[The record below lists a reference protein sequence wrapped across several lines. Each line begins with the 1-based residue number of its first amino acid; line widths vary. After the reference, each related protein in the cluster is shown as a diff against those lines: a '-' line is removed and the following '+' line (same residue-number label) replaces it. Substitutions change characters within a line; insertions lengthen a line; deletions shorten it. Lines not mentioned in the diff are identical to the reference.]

1 MPARVG
7 PAWTEPP
14 PLIILDTNIL
24 WGMKP
29 DSSTADLLRALR
41 AAGVRVAVPWVVLE
55 ELASHRALAYA
66 EAHARATS
74 TLNELKAHV
83 PWGGVPS
90 LGRVDTERHRTHW
103 RNIYRQMVEVIEP
116 SVEVLRTALFR
127 ESNVLAPCKRV
138 GQKGDKTGSR
148 DAAIWLTVIEYA
160 RDHEDEAVYFV
171 SENTKDFGD
180 GTEYLEP
187 MKSDLASIEDRFS
200 HLTALDAVVERFAK
214 PAEVDPE
221 FLPALLAGKDS
232 IELLTDALS
241 EHLPTFAH
249 KNDSGWMNA
258 GLAHTRLGDGENVG
272 EILAGSTWLFSPSV
286 TFDGVSD
293 VTAHSIGGQD
303 WYMATVRLI
312 ASGLMTLPGP
322 NLIPAAN
329 ALEARVLVTQDET
342 GARPSVL
349 RCKPP
354 RALTAEEVSRVPS
367 TEVNQRQELAARFLS
382 NRPSRQGSPATSEF
396 PQPDSPIDLLS
407 TLSTWA
413 IAAWMMRDM
422 LK

>member
-1 MPARVG
+1 M
-7 PAWTEPP
+7 
-14 PLIILDTNIL
+14 IILDTNIL

-29 DSSTADLLRALR
+29 DSSTADLLRALK
-41 AAGVRVAVPWVVLE
+41 AAGIRVAVPWVVLE

-74 TLNELKAHV
+74 SLNELKGHV

-90 LGRVDTERHRTHW
+90 LGQVDTERHRTHW
-103 RNIYRQMVEVIEP
+103 RNMYRQMVEVIEP
-116 SVEVLRTALFR
+116 SVEVLRAALFR

-148 DAAIWLTVIEYA
+148 DAAIWLTAIEYA
-160 RDHEDEAVYFV
+160 RDHEDETVYFV

-187 MKSDLASIEDRFS
+187 MKSDLASMEDRFS
-200 HLTALDAVVERFAK
+200 HFTALDAVVERFAK

-249 KNDSGWMNA
+249 KNNSGWMNA

-272 EILAGSTWLFSPSV
+272 EVLAGSRWLFPPSV

-303 WYMATVRLI
+303 WYMATVQLI
-312 ASGLMTLPGP
+312 ASGLMALPGP
-322 NLIPAAN
+322 ALIPAAN
-329 ALEARVLVTQDET
+329 ALETRVLVTQDET

-367 TEVNQRQELAARFLS
+367 TEINQRQELAARFLS
-382 NRPSRQGSPATSEF
+382 TQPSRQASAATSGF
-396 PQPDSPIDLLS
+396 PQPGSPIDLLS
-407 TLSTWA
+407 TLFTWA
-413 IAAWMMRDM
+413 AAAWTVRDA

>member
-1 MPARVG
+1 M
-7 PAWTEPP
+7 
-14 PLIILDTNIL
+14 IILDTNIL

-29 DSSTADLLRALR
+29 DSSTADLLRALK
-41 AAGVRVAVPWVVLE
+41 AAGIRVAVPWVVLE
-55 ELASHRALAYA
+55 ELVSHRALPYA
-66 EAHARATS
+66 EAHAKATS
-74 TLNELKAHV
+74 ALNELKGHV

-90 LGRVDTERHRTHW
+90 LREVDTDRHRRHW
-103 RNIYRQMVEVIEP
+103 RDMYRQMVEVIEP

-127 ESNVLAPCKRV
+127 ESNVLAPCKRG
-138 GQKGDKTGSR
+138 GQKGGKTGSR
-148 DAAIWLTVIEYA
+148 DAAIWLTAIEYA
-160 RDHEDEAVYFV
+160 RDHEDETVYFV

-187 MKSDLASIEDRFS
+187 MESDLASIEDRFC
-200 HLTALDAVVERFAK
+200 HLIALDAVVERFAK

-221 FLPALLAGKDS
+221 FLPALLSDKDS

-258 GLAHTRLGDGENVG
+258 GLACTRLGDGENAG
-272 EILAGSTWLFSPSV
+272 EILAGSEWLFSPSL

-312 ASGLMTLPGP
+312 ASGVMVLPGP

-354 RALTAEEVSRVPS
+354 RALTAEEASRVPS
-367 TEVNQRQELAARFLS
+367 TEVNQRQEFAVRILS
-382 NRPSRQGSPATSEF
+382 NRLPRQVFAATSDF
-396 PQPDSPIDLLS
+396 PQPGSPIDFIS
-407 TLSTWA
+407 TLSTLA
-413 IAAWMMRDM
+413 LAAWTARDS

>member
-1 MPARVG
+1 M
-7 PAWTEPP
+7 
-14 PLIILDTNIL
+14 IILDTNIL

-29 DSSTADLLRALR
+29 DSSTADLLRALK
-41 AAGVRVAVPWVVLE
+41 AAGIRVAVPWVVLE
-55 ELASHRALAYA
+55 ELASHRALPYA
-66 EAHARATS
+66 EAHAKATS
-74 TLNELKAHV
+74 ALNELEKHV

-90 LGRVDTERHRTHW
+90 LRKVDTERHREHW
-103 RNIYRQMVEVIEP
+103 RNMYRQMVEVIEP
-116 SVEVLRTALFR
+116 SAEVLRTALFR

-138 GQKGDKTGSR
+138 GAKGDKTGSR
-148 DAAIWLTVIEYA
+148 DAAIWLTAVEYA
-160 RDHEDEAVYFV
+160 RGHEDETVYFV
-171 SENTKDFGD
+171 SENTKDFRD
-180 GTEYLEP
+180 GAEYLEP
-187 MKSDLASIEDRFS
+187 MKSDLASIEDRFC

-214 PAEVDPE
+214 PAEADPE

-241 EHLPTFAH
+241 EHLPTIAH
-249 KNDSGWMNA
+249 TNNSEWRDA

-272 EILAGSTWLFSPSV
+272 EIPAGSRWLFSPSL

-293 VTAHSIGGQD
+293 VTAHSISGQD

-312 ASGLMTLPGP
+312 ASGVMVLPGP

-354 RALTAEEVSRVPS
+354 RALTAEEASRVPS
-367 TEVNQRQELAARFLS
+367 SEVNQRQEFAARILS
-382 NRPSRQGSPATSEF
+382 NRLSRQASATTPEF
-396 PQPDSPIDLLS
+396 PQPGSPIDALS
-407 TLSTWA
+407 TLATWA
-413 IAAWMMRDM
+413 IAAWAVRDS